1 MKETPN
7 TRRRKSS
14 ASVQATPSNGPVNIS
29 PEPCTLLIEAL
40 APCMEK
46 VVTSDSLDGSDVRH
60 RAILG
65 QIMSTLVEEMIA
77 NARTEHLIGE
87 IFQSLARDYM
97 DKLMDVTLV
106 HFQPNAATI
115 HPVIVNTLAAL
126 ARNKPAQVTPFIKS
140 LLSTSTQLMRNIKV
154 SDMAL
159 RLSFANAISQFFEA
173 ILDYNSSQSSSSNR
187 CITMDQ
193 FNPEADAIYECL
205 FVSWLNS
212 ARDTDSKVSVLAA
225 VSSTTPFL
233 SSVLLKEKCS
243 SYVLSILQM
252 YKKFSVSLSSCLDIT
267 LCLSQL
273 LEVASKSHPASLESI
288 LDPLFNTLFQ
298 QICIIPDYNKSSSV
312 RNHNEILRCYDTMMR
327 SSPVKLVNG
336 LLNKVDNSEERSKC
350 GALTVIRH
358 LLSLPTE
365 ILGERLEDIFSNIS
379 GKLSE
384 PSRHVQ
390 RLLVKIILMLGNHG
404 AVRGDRGRDCVEFII
419 RLAGSGSCS
428 EDTCLVDSS
437 YVATESLAE
446 MCANT
451 LALLTTGVP
460 SVGDLLWPG
469 CLEYI
474 CTPDYDGSAGPLARS
489 LASLAVTRG
498 HEAVPWSHWSHATS
512 PASLL
517 ARVLVLASVPH
528 VQHRGGYLLRFL
540 IKFSPNLGAGDRL
553 DSLWE
558 ARFPLLLHYL
568 DQHKDKVDLVQWQDW
583 LLALALDTVHQVDTE
598 EWTLD
603 LVSAL
608 VNQLPLYSSEAREKS
623 FSVVLT
629 GQLLTRVTARQNVL
643 DTLSSLFL
651 VSIDRPPGEAE
662 SCSRAFGL
670 CASTHLDL
678 VMNKLEMLMRNQNRR
693 NRTSFFG
700 LLRDIKG
707 EESQVRELSI
717 IIKCLGRAATKAP
730 PLQLSQHCSTMVST
744 FLSPLLQDC
753 RESAVIR
760 ESVLESVSEL
770 AVALRHVLN
779 EQPDF
784 VLPLHEE
791 MLQSAIQILQN
802 ASLPLTC
809 RQKSLQCL
817 TSLIELP
824 PNISEVTRCSL
835 LRACF
840 STIFSSFLEHETS
853 KTEEYTIASHLEQQ
867 LGEMARKLHILIKE
881 LLRQDMAPSTLDE
894 IFTMLEPWLKLDQDL
909 SRELSVNIFRSA
921 LETYVKGVKL
931 GVNSPSNFTPGPY
944 MIGAMIP
951 RCYDPSKRVRRLA
964 IECLEQLLRILG
976 LYEGLATENI
986 EQSLVQIQTVNTRC
1000 NGEEGQARLET
1011 DLVTNALVG
1020 ILGERVMHQ
1029 HILSLLDSLVETLL
1043 DTQAG
1048 SVEGAIMVMNGL
1060 VISRGSEV
1068 FQNVT
1073 GFVRKLH
1080 DKMGVMKIDETADKV
1095 DLVAEIVRSFCV
1107 HNTRAVVSSLV
1118 NMELPPDSDTVL
1130 IWQSLA
1136 QDLRLAGEVVEVIL
1150 EIISGD
1156 PETVTQ
1162 AQCVSAATGLGLM
1175 LDTRRMEEVA
1185 RSEIGRLVSSLA
1197 LMLTRSLG
1205 QKFSV
1210 LGSQTSLSKV
1220 ASSQK
1225 RSLDPASVSLT
1236 SLRSVFSSVGAVV
1249 VTGVLDSGSLGD
1261 YSQCAGLLAR
1271 MMEAVCCHAA
1281 QHVSALVTSHVP
1293 HTRSTCPDSVR
1304 VAGVAVLSAAAEHGA
1319 GGDKSLFPLLHSTLL
1334 LSCSDGLP
1342 LVRRLALAGASSLAP
1357 HMEDTQTRAS
1367 LSALVA
1373 GLEDSHCST
1382 VSLTSLRGLAQLLPH
1397 LSPSQ
1402 LQPLVSSL
1410 ALKVRPYFES
1420 SSEDHRAAA
1429 INIYSCL
1436 DTSRGHESGD
1446 SGTRYLDYAST
1457 VLVPVLLHST
1467 SPHAA
1472 TREACL
1478 NTLETIARAS
1488 KFKPLIT
1495 SLASWPSEGDFSSLM
1510 SILISSR

>member
-1 MKETPN
+1 
-7 TRRRKSS
+7 
-14 ASVQATPSNGPVNIS
+14 
-29 PEPCTLLIEAL
+29 
-40 APCMEK
+40 
-46 VVTSDSLDGSDVRH
+46 
-60 RAILG
+60 
-65 QIMSTLVEEMIA
+65 MSTLVEEMIA
-77 NARTEHLIGE
+77 NVTTETLIGD
-87 IFQSLARDYM
+87 IFQSLAGDYM

-115 HPVIVNTLAAL
+115 HPVIVNTLASL
-126 ARNKPAQVTPFIKS
+126 ARTEPAQVTPFIKP
-140 LLSTSTQLMRNIKV
+140 LLSTSAQLLKSIKV
-154 SDMAL
+154 SEMAL
-159 RLSFANAISQFFEA
+159 RLSFTNAISQFFEA
-173 ILDYNSSQSSSSNR
+173 ILDYNSSQSSSSDK
-187 CITMDQ
+187 CIKVEQ
-193 FNPEADAIYECL
+193 FNPEADSIYECL

-233 SSVLLKEKCS
+233 SSSLLKEKCS
-243 SYVLSILQM
+243 GYVLSILQM
-252 YKKFSVSLSSCLDIT
+252 YKKFSVSLSSSLEIT

-273 LEVASKSHPASLESI
+273 LEVANKSHPTSLESI

-298 QICIIPDYNKSSSV
+298 QICIIPDYNKSTSV

-327 SSPVKLVNG
+327 SYPEKLVNG

-358 LLSLPTE
+358 LLSLQTE
-365 ILGERLEDIFSNIS
+365 VLGERLEDIFSNIS
-379 GKLSE
+379 RKLTD

-404 AVRGDRGRDCVEFII
+404 AVKGDRGRECVEFVI
-419 RLAGSGSCS
+419 RLAGASPCS
-428 EDTCLVDSS
+428 EDTCLVDGSH
-437 YVATESLAE
+437 VATESLAD

-460 SVGDLLWPG
+460 SVSCLLWPE
-469 CLEYI
+469 CLEYL
-474 CTPDYDGSAGPLARS
+474 CTPDYDGSVGPLARS
-489 LASLAVTRG
+489 LAILAITRG
-498 HEAVPWSHWSHATS
+498 HEPVPWSHWSHATS

-517 ARVLVLASVPH
+517 ARVLALASVPH
-528 VQHRGGYLLRFL
+528 LQHRGAHLLRFL

-553 DSLWE
+553 DTLWE

-568 DQHKDKVDLVQWQDW
+568 DQHKDKVDLDQWQDW
-583 LLALALDTVHQVDTE
+583 LLALVLDTVHQVDSE
-598 EWTLD
+598 EWTLE

-651 VSIDRPPGEAE
+651 VSIERSPEDAE

-678 VMNKLEMLMRNQNRR
+678 VMNKLEMLLRNQSRR

-707 EESQVRELSI
+707 EESQERELSI
-717 IIKCLGRAATKAP
+717 ILQCVGQAATRAP
-730 PLQLSQHCSTMVST
+730 PLELSQHCSAMVST
-744 FLSPLLQDC
+744 FLSPFLQDC
-753 RESAVIR
+753 RESAGIR
-760 ESVLESVSEL
+760 ESVLKSVSEI
-770 AVALRHVLN
+770 AVALKKVLK

-784 VLPLHEE
+784 VLPLHEDL
-791 MLQSAIQILQN
+791 LQSAIQILQN
-802 ASLPLTC
+802 SSLPLFC

-824 PNISEVTRCSL
+824 PNISQLTRCSL

-853 KTEEYTIASHLEQQ
+853 KTEEYTIAKHLEQQ
-867 LGEMARKLHILIKE
+867 LGEMVRKLHFLIKE
-881 LLRQDMAPSTLDE
+881 LLRQDMEPSTLDE

-909 SRELSVNIFRSA
+909 SRELSVSIFRGA

-964 IECLEQLLRILG
+964 IDCLEQLLRILG
-976 LYEGLATENI
+976 LYEGLASENI
-986 EQSLVQIQTVNTRC
+986 EQSMIQIQSVNIRC
-1000 NGEEGQARLET
+1000 NGEEAGARLEA
-1011 DLVTNALVG
+1011 DLVTRALVG
-1020 ILGERVMHQ
+1020 TLGERIMHQ

-1043 DTQAG
+1043 DTQAA

-1060 VISRGSEV
+1060 VVSRGSEV

-1080 DKMGVMKIDETADKV
+1080 EKMGVMKIDETADKV
-1095 DLVAEIVRSFCV
+1095 DQVAEIVRSFSV

-1118 NMELPPDSDTVL
+1118 NMELPLDNETVL
-1130 IWQSLA
+1130 IWQSLV
-1136 QDLRLAGEVVEVIL
+1136 QDLRLAAEVVEVVL
-1150 EIISGD
+1150 EVIAAD
-1156 PETVTQ
+1156 QEAVTQ

-1185 RSEIGRLVSSLA
+1185 RTEIGRLVSGLA
-1197 LMLTRSLG
+1197 LLLTRSLG

-1210 LGSQTSLSKV
+1210 LGSHTSLSKV
-1220 ASSQK
+1220 DASQK
-1225 RSLDPASVSLT
+1225 RLVDPASVSLA

-1249 VTGVLDSGSLGD
+1249 VSGALDTSSLGD

-1271 MMEAVCCHAA
+1271 MMEAVCSHAA
-1281 QHVSALVTSHVP
+1281 QYVSALVTSHVP
-1293 HTRSTCPDSVR
+1293 HTRPTCPDSVR
-1304 VAGVAVLSAAAEHGA
+1304 VAGVAVLSSTAEQGA
-1319 GGDKSLFPLLHSTLL
+1319 VGDKSLFPVLHSTLL
-1334 LSCSDGLP
+1334 SSSSDPLP
-1342 LVRRLALAGASSLAP
+1342 LVRRLALAGVSSLA
-1357 HMEDTQTRAS
+1357 HLMEDTQTRAAI
-1367 LSALVA
+1367 SALVA
-1373 GLEDSHCST
+1373 GLEDEHCST
-1382 VSLTSLRGLAQLLPH
+1382 VSLTSLRGLARVLPH

-1402 LQPLVSSL
+1402 LQPLVASL

-1436 DTSRGHESGD
+1436 DTSRGQEAGD
-1446 SGTRYLDYAST
+1446 SGTGYLEYAST
-1457 VLVPVLLHST
+1457 VLVPVLLHSSSHHT
-1467 SPHAA
+1467 A

-1478 NTLETIARAS
+1478 KTLETIARAT

-1495 SLASWPSEGDFSSLM
+1495 SLASHSEERDFRSLM
-1510 SILISSR
+1510 TILISSR